1 MIEYNKILSKQIASP
16 QALGEKEKTMTKKEV
31 NILQRF
37 IDYKIEKLEHEIE
50 ETKKAFEINYE
61 QKESNT
67 HVMQRS
73 VIIGQI
79 FMLQDLAHKLFITNE
94 NNFIGY
100 EKKVHDLL
108 IKAHEMF

>member
-1 MIEYNKILSKQIASP
+1 
-16 QALGEKEKTMTKKEV
+16 MTKKEV
-31 NILQRF
+31 NFLQIF
-37 IDYKIEKLEHEIE
+37 INYKIEKLDHEIE
-50 ETKKAFEINYE
+50 EIKKAFEINYE
-61 QKESNT
+61 QKESIT

-79 FMLQDLAHKLFITNE
+79 FMLQNLAHKLLIINE

>member
-1 MIEYNKILSKQIASP
+1 MSIIKYYLNKLLAP
-16 QALGEKEKTMTKKEV
+16 QALGEKENTMTKKEV
-31 NILQRF
+31 NTLQRF
-37 IDYKIEKLEHEIE
+37 IDYKIEKLGHEIE

-61 QKESNT
+61 QKESRT

-79 FMLQDLAHKLFITNE
+79 FMLQELAHKLFITNE

>member
-1 MIEYNKILSKQIASP
+1 
-16 QALGEKEKTMTKKEV
+16 MTKKEV
-31 NILQRF
+31 NFLQIF
-37 IDYKIEKLEHEIE
+37 INYKIEKLDHEIE
-50 ETKKAFEINYE
+50 EIKKAFEINYE
-61 QKESNT
+61 QKESST

-79 FMLQDLAHKLFITNE
+79 FMLQNLAHKLLIINE
-94 NNFIGY
+94 NYFIGY